1 MILIRII
8 RRRSRIRGFMQKSIC
23 IVLLPLFLIL
33 ILGVC
38 SLSYCNSDIRDSV
51 LFKFGSTV
59 DSVMASE
66 TMMRGRK
73 RLLIQCAT
81 GSNESKDTIEQRR
94 TRRTTRNHVFFGG
107 DEYDRINSE
116 RWKTMFD
123 PQIAEA
129 SNVCENVTGIE
140 HSDKQWRANDQ
151 NVGATLNED
160 PFMGLEVMPVETA

>member
-1 MILIRII
+1 
-8 RRRSRIRGFMQKSIC
+8 MQKSIC

-38 SLSYCNSDIRDSV
+38 SLSYCNSDIGDSV

-59 DSVMASE
+59 DSE

-73 RLLIQCAT
+73 RLLIQCAA

-94 TRRTTRNHVFFGG
+94 TKRNRVFFGG

-116 RWKTMFD
+116 R
-123 PQIAEA
+123 
-129 SNVCENVTGIE
+129 
-140 HSDKQWRANDQ
+140 
-151 NVGATLNED
+151 
-160 PFMGLEVMPVETA
+160 

>member
-59 DSVMASE
+59 DSV
-66 TMMRGRK
+66 
-73 RLLIQCAT
+73 
-81 GSNESKDTIEQRR
+81 
-94 TRRTTRNHVFFGG
+94 
-107 DEYDRINSE
+107 
-116 RWKTMFD
+116 FD